1 MSELLNKNKIDLI
14 FSPKQNIKKRWTKHT
29 YRKELLIETCKFDNE
44 LLSGGLGNMII
55 YHSSLVL
62 NLTRQDEY
70 REKDFKKNFKVIKN
84 RFRG

>member
-44 LLSGGLGNMII
+44 LLYGGMGNMVI

-62 NLTRQDEY
+62 NLTRQDG
-70 REKDFKKNFKVIKN
+70 EKYFKKNFKVIKN

>member
-1 MSELLNKNKIDLI
+1 MSDLYGDI
-14 FSPKQNIKKRWTKHT
+14 GFSPKQNIKKRWTKHT
-29 YRKELLIETCKFDNE
+29 YRKKLLIETCKFDNE
-44 LLSGGLGNMII
+44 LLYQSGGMGNMII

-70 REKDFKKNFKVIKN
+70 GEKDFKKNFKVIKN